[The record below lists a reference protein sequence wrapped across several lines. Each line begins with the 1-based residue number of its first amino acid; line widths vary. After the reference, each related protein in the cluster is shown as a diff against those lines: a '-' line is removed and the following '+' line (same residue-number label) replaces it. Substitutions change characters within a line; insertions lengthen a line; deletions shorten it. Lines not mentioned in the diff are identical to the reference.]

1 MFIGQA
7 AKRGSS
13 LSLSTRR
20 RRKCLHTIYV
30 PFLSWRIFSP
40 FMWLRFWRNKRED
53 SSSGTLSISFH
64 LLFLSETFKTV
75 VEGEFLG
82 GSFKNCLNDRKL
94 ILWIFNETRNY
105 EYIDNNNSFIYIS
118 LPREWML
125 SMPNVDWF
133 WNEDVRNLFVIN
145 VNISIS
151 SSVVGLTRRRKE
163 TKINTIPNST
173 SIISDILYYKYV
185 SYVFE

>member
-20 RRKCLHTIYV
+20 RRRCLHTIYV

-64 LLFLSETFKTV
+64 LLFLSETV

-105 EYIDNNNSFIYIS
+105 EYIDNNVIIIRLYILYIS
-118 LPREWML
+118 SERMDAFNAECRLILKWRREKL
-125 SMPNVDWF
+125 IRYQCKYF
-133 WNEDVRNLFVIN
+133 HFFE
-145 VNISIS
+145 
-151 SSVVGLTRRRKE
+151 RRRINTE
-163 TKINTIPNST
+163 TKRNKNKYHTQLYLYT
-173 SIISDILYYKYV
+173 FRYIIL
-185 SYVFE
+185 

>member
-20 RRKCLHTIYV
+20 RRRRRRCLHTIYV

-94 ILWIFNETRNY
+94 IFWIFNETRNY
-105 EYIDNNNSFIYIS
+105 EYIDNNVIIIRLYIY
-118 LPREWML
+118 LLRENGCFQCRMSTDFEMKTWETYSL
-125 SMPNVDWF
+125 SM
-133 WNEDVRNLFVIN
+133 
-145 VNISIS
+145 
-151 SSVVGLTRRRKE
+151 
-163 TKINTIPNST
+163 
-173 SIISDILYYKYV
+173 
-185 SYVFE
+185 